1 MMCYPV
7 VYLFECESE
16 FLFIFLCSLPVPHF
30 CFLHLFPAF
39 HFSFLILLLIGLM
52 WALPPDENTPFMLIC
67 ELSIHSVHC
76 LLKVIWDIFIGAFA
90 LKGI

>member
-1 MMCYPV
+1 
-7 VYLFECESE
+7 
-16 FLFIFLCSLPVPHF
+16 
-30 CFLHLFPAF
+30 
-39 HFSFLILLLIGLM
+39 M